1 MTDVCTWLQ
10 SIGLGE
16 YAEAFARNQID
27 ADVLPHLT
35 ERDLND
41 LGLPV
46 GPRRRLLVAIRAL
59 AETASRATPA
69 AERRHITV
77 LFCDLVGSTA
87 LSNQLDAEDLRAVIQ
102 TYRRAGGVAVERY
115 GGYVA
120 QYLGDGLMSYFGW
133 PTAHED
139 DAHRAIL
146 AALGIIDSL
155 RLLKAPVTLQ
165 VRIGI
170 ASGQVVVGDAGDS
183 DVSLPTLA
191 IGETPNLAARLQTL
205 AGPDQI
211 VIASSTRRLVGAAFE
226 LRDLGAQTLK
236 GIAQGM
242 HVWRVIGLAQA
253 NGRFEASHAGRLTPF
268 VGRAPELAALLDR
281 WERAR
286 RGDGQAALLSG
297 EAGIGK
303 SRLAQVL
310 AERVGTHTRHLRYQC
325 SPSHTNSA
333 LYPVIEHLQRAA
345 RFDRNDE
352 PRAKLD
358 KLEGMLAAKLK
369 DAAAAAPL
377 FATLLSIDSG
387 DRYPP
392 SALGPQAH
400 KEALLRAIAN
410 YVLAAPS
417 QPLLVMVE
425 DAHWTDPT
433 TQELLDLLL
442 QRLPSQH
449 VMLLITC
456 RPEYEPRWVA
466 QDNRLTLVL
475 SRMPRQESLSIVREV
490 GGSDKLPLEVSEQIL
505 AKTEGVPL
513 FLEEVTKAVVEGAFR
528 EGAAHTSREARFPQQ
543 IAVPSTLQDSL
554 MARLDRA
561 GAIREVAQ
569 MAACIGRQF
578 SRDLLAAVAPI
589 KEQALDDALQ
599 QLVEAGVISR
609 ADAPS
614 SLGFAFKH
622 ALLQDAAYSSLLR
635 SRRQTIHGRIAD
647 TLLQDFPE
655 TVNSAAET
663 IAHHYTEAG
672 NFELAVGFWR
682 AAAERASAS
691 FANREAIAHAHRGL
705 QVLERLPQGDKR
717 VDAEL
722 ALRMTVAACLRM
734 LDRHD
739 AALEELERALALAE
753 KHAHPLML
761 ARLHHL
767 RGNIYFPMG
776 EVNRCL
782 AEHQAAS
789 QFARQAG
796 STEEEARAL
805 GGVGDAH
812 YMAGRLMLAHQQ
824 FDRCVALCRAHGL
837 EAIER
842 AYLPMRATTYMYLLR
857 FSAAL
862 KDCHDANHLFARAGH
877 TRGEILSRNI
887 SSWITLEQLDLERAE
902 RDARRGLEVV
912 EQLGA
917 RRFAPLFD
925 YIIARILLH
934 RGEPEAAVTLLE
946 RSWATAVDTGATF
959 IGPFVLGLLALASV
973 DTRRRSQALHEG
985 QTVLD
990 RGCVSHNYFWFYR
1003 HAIDVCLDA
1012 GDWDAADRYA
1022 HSLEERFREDAHPWA
1037 EFVTAQGRALATLG
1051 RTGHGREIDSR
1062 LSALSSRAE
1071 ALGLRLERVRLQA
1084 VLVS

>member
-41 LGLPV
+41 LGLPI
-46 GPRRRLLVAIRAL
+46 GPRRKLLVAIRGL
-59 AETASRATPA
+59 AETTSRATP

-87 LSNQLDAEDLRAVIQ
+87 LSNRLDAEDLRAVIQ
-102 TYRRAGGVAVERY
+102 TYRRAGGAAVERY

-146 AALGIIDSL
+146 AALVIIESL
-155 RLLKAPVTLQ
+155 RDLKTPVKLQ

-170 ASGQVVVGDAGDS
+170 ASGQVVVGDAGES
-183 DVSLPTLA
+183 EVSLPTLA

-205 AGPDQI
+205 AGEDQI
-211 VIASSTRRLVGAAFE
+211 VIAPSTRRLVGAAFE
-226 LRDLGAQTLK
+226 LSDLGAQTLK
-236 GIAQGM
+236 GIAQNM
-242 HVWRVIGLAQA
+242 HAWRVIGLAQA

-268 VGRAPELAALLDR
+268 VGRAAELAALLDR
-281 WERAR
+281 WERAK
-286 RGDGQAALLSG
+286 RGEGQAALLSG

-310 AERVGTHTRHLRYQC
+310 AERLGARARQLRYQC
-325 SPSHTNSA
+325 SPYHTNSA
-333 LYPVIEHLQRAA
+333 LYPVIEQLQRTAQ
-345 RFDRNDE
+345 FDRNDE
-352 PRAKLD
+352 PGAKLD
-358 KLEGMLAAKLK
+358 KLESLLAARLQ
-369 DAAAAAPL
+369 DAAAVAPL
-377 FATLLSIDSG
+377 FATMLSIDSG

-392 SALGPQAH
+392 SALGPEAQ

-410 YVLAAPS
+410 YVLAASP
-417 QPLLVMVE
+417 QPQLVMVE
-425 DAHWTDPT
+425 DAHWVDPT
-433 TQELLDLLL
+433 TQALLDLLL
-442 QRLPSQH
+442 QRLPGQH

-456 RPEYEPRWVA
+456 RPEYEPPWMA

-475 SRMPRQESLSIVREV
+475 GRMPRQEALSIVREV
-490 GGSDKLPLEVSEQIL
+490 GGSDMLPPEVSEQIL
-505 AKTEGVPL
+505 TKTEGVPL

-528 EGAAHTSREARFPQQ
+528 EGSAPASRQGRFSQQ

-578 SRDLLAAVAPI
+578 SRDLLAAVAPV

-599 QLVEAGVISR
+599 QLVEAGVISS

-614 SLGFAFKH
+614 SIGFTFKH
-622 ALLQDAAYSSLLR
+622 ALLQDAAYGSLLR
-635 SRRQTIHGRIAD
+635 SRRQAIHGRIAD

-655 TVNSAAET
+655 TASSAPET

-672 NFELAVGFWR
+672 SFEKAVGFWR

-705 QVLERLPQGDKR
+705 QVLERLPQGDER

-739 AALEELERALALAE
+739 AALEELARALTLAE
-753 KHAHPLML
+753 EHAHLLML

-767 RGNIYFPMG
+767 RGNIYFPLG
-776 EVNRCL
+776 EVDRCL

-812 YMAGRLMLAHQQ
+812 YMAGSLMLAHQQ
-824 FDRCVALCRAHGL
+824 FDRCVALCRTHGL
-837 EAIER
+837 AAIER
-842 AYLPMRATTYMYLLR
+842 AYLPMRATTYMYSLR
-857 FSAAL
+857 FPEAL
-862 KDCHDANHLFARAGH
+862 KDCRDANQLFARAGH

-925 YIIARILLH
+925 YIIARVLLH
-934 RGEPEAAVTLLE
+934 RGEPEAAARILE
-946 RSWATAVDTGATF
+946 RSRATALETGVTF
-959 IGPFVLGLLALASV
+959 IGPFVLGLLALASA
-973 DTRRRSQALHEG
+973 DPRRRSQALHEG

-1003 HAIDVCLDA
+1003 HAIDVRLKE

-1022 HSLEERFREDAHPWA
+1022 HSLEERFRQNAHPWA

-1071 ALGLRLERVRLQA
+1071 DLGLRLERVRLQA